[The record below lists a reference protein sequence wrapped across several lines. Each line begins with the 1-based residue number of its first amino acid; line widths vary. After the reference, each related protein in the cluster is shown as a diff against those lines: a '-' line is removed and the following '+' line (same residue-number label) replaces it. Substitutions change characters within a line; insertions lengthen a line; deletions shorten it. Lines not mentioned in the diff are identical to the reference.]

1 MPNETRRRRR
11 RSTFGSS
18 SAGTIAEGL
27 PLDAAYDA
35 EVSDLDTDTPI
46 NEQVSALAT
55 APRPRDEFTPSG
67 RMREVGDRASK
78 YEKEYRLKLLHR
90 LLLRGIALD
99 VIAQELNVSIDTVLR
114 NRRELYHMLRQQASQ
129 LDANSL
135 VGETIGFYAETQAM
149 SLKMASGEKTPQ
161 NIKLAAI
168 RTALSSRNDRHRFY
182 QASGVF
188 DVLQYTSAE
197 DSSTSDLDLL
207 MKLTERLIESDD
219 ITDDMAEREGVD
231 ADDVLIAGLE
241 HENELD
247 IHLF

>member
-1 MPNETRRRRR
+1 MVDETRRRRR
-11 RSTFGSS
+11 RSIGGSRS
-18 SAGTIAEGL
+18 GTLAEGL
-27 PLDAAYDA
+27 PLAISDDA
-35 EVSDLDTDTPI
+35 EMDGLNATDTAI
-46 NEQVSALAT
+46 NEQVSALAAT
-55 APRPRDEFTPSG
+55 PRAREEFTPSG

-99 VIAQELNVSIDTVLR
+99 VIAEQLNVSIDTVLR

-188 DVLQYTSAE
+188 DVLQYTVRRGLVYQRPRPADE
-197 DSSTSDLDLL
+197 AHGATDR
-207 MKLTERLIESDD
+207 ER
-219 ITDDMAEREGVD
+219 RYYR
-231 ADDVLIAGLE
+231 
-241 HENELD
+241 
-247 IHLF
+247 